1 MRSVEVP
8 AFDVIRNPPQAVP
21 LMTKCEGLRSNR
33 KDLNLGGYK
42 MDVTE
47 KVKLVVAALE
57 DRKARDIR
65 VIKVSGITTIADYF
79 VICDGSNDNQLKAL
93 CDSVEE
99 KLLDV
104 PMKHREG
111 TANGGWLLLDYYDII
126 VHIFSEEMRSFYDL
140 ERIWKDGTVINP
152 GDM

>member
-1 MRSVEVP
+1 
-8 AFDVIRNPPQAVP
+8 
-21 LMTKCEGLRSNR
+21 
-33 KDLNLGGYK
+33 